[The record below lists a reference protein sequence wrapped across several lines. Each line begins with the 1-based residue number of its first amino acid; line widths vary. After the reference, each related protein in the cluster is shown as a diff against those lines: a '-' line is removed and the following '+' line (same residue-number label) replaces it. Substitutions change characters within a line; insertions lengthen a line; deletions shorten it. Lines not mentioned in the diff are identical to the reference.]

1 MSVSLCSSQG
11 QNSHPSL
18 PLSSLP
24 SDLRPGNWHRVR
36 SDVRRP
42 TSSRVA
48 AHQLS
53 AHPSFL
59 VHTPSDPQSRRLFFP
74 GRPICS
80 FRSLEYWSIHSFK
93 TSSRRS
99 LDCFPGFE
107 SLILR
112 SLPPQSA
119 SETASAIHSFSRP
132 LCPIADFAEI
142 AFILC

>member
-1 MSVSLCSSQG
+1 VSVSLCSSQG

-42 TSSRVA
+42 TSSPPTSSVLTLPS
-48 AHQLS
+48 LS
-53 AHPSFL
+53 
-59 VHTPSDPQSRRLFFP
+59 TQPSDPQSRRLFFP